1 MMLEV
6 KDLKI
11 TVCSSETELVHGIS
25 FSVGKGE
32 TLGIVG
38 ESGSGKSMT
47 SKCIMGLLDRRAF
60 IIDGQLRWK
69 EKDIN
74 VSEKLLPDN
83 YRGQQIIMIP
93 QNPMTAFAPMV
104 KLGKQLK
111 MGFADTENFYEKLA
125 EILKSMN
132 LNDSKKI
139 FRSYPN
145 ELSGGMLQ
153 RIMIA
158 ITILQAP
165 ELIIADEVTTA
176 VDAASEYQILIEL
189 EKLKK
194 KGTSMIVV
202 THDFGVAAKLC
213 DKIAVM
219 KSGEIIEQGG
229 MKKVF
234 SSPQHEYT
242 KQLLEA
248 SMLRQEVKC

>member
-1 MMLEV
+1 MLEV

-11 TVCSSETELVHGIS
+11 TAHYAKKEIVHGIS

-47 SKCIMGLLDRRAF
+47 SKCIMGLLNSRAF
-60 IIDGQLRWK
+60 VLEGQIRWK
-69 EKDIN
+69 DQEIN
-74 VSEKLLPDN
+74 ISKNHLPDH
-83 YRGQQIIMIP
+83 YRGKQITMIP

-111 MGFADTENFYEKLA
+111 MGFSDTENFDGKLS

-132 LNDSKKI
+132 LNDCEKI
-139 FRSYPN
+139 FKSYPS

-158 ITILQAP
+158 ITLLQAP

-176 VDAASEYQILIEL
+176 VDAASEYQILMEL

-213 DKIAVM
+213 DKISVM
-219 KSGEIIEQGG
+219 KSGKIIEQGET
-229 MKKVF
+229 KKVF
-234 SSPQHEYT
+234 ASPQHEYT

-248 SMLRQEVKC
+248 SMLFRR